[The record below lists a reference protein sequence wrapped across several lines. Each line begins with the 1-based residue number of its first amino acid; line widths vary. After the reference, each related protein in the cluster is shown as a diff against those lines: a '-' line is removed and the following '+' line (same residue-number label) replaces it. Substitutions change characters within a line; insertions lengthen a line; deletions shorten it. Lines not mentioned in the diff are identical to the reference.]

1 MPPHR
6 RKFRIQSK
14 FGEPRQWRS
23 RKSRPC
29 DACRKRKTACVIDT
43 QPPCR
48 YCERKGVDC
57 QATDSGGSSAPGS
70 PGRFSS
76 RSMPGNL
83 GNADAQASPSP
94 RATFGPLAT
103 PRDRSPCP
111 TSDQDPGLD
120 GVDVVPTGASPVAL
134 TLMQPPPVPNQV
146 AFPLPSPISVLVDA
160 AVNRASEGNAPS
172 RAVAATN
179 SVSPLLVEP
188 QAHTETGSVV
198 VGFAAAA
205 ALQSPT
211 PSVPAQRHNS
221 PSRFPARNADKTAI
235 YTLDDN
241 DNVTAHSMGLA
252 GEQDTELLSSF
263 RAAIMNEAD
272 SIDSEILQIYAGG
285 VTDSIGGGDGDAG
298 ERCHHPPVHFNM
310 IRDEFMPLDNAVKV
324 ASSHRIEAAVQG
336 CADHL
341 VRLYFK
347 HVHPVYPVLSKSRF
361 LQTYADN
368 KQVLPASLRGAVY
381 GIASN
386 FWHHDLTSPAMTVIS
401 RPDQHE
407 LFEQALTSLQ
417 RELHGPNLWT
427 LQACLLL
434 IHENSAENATI
445 ETPRVWML
453 AAQATAC
460 AQMLGLH
467 RDPMAWQLAAW
478 EKHLRR
484 RLWWATFAADVW
496 SSVCHGNPPHIYE
509 GSFTTPPLRM
519 EDVAQ
524 GEDVPQSLRH
534 MVDDD
539 CAVSDTAVCARFVN
553 TVVVSRIVHQLLMSS
568 FSDVAYVESMKDPV
582 TREASLMQIR
592 QQLQDWSML
601 LPRCI
606 SMETIPTAGVH
617 HNNAPLHLSYYAAVA
632 LNFRALMS
640 PVTKSAKHDP
650 QSSLRRHFGSA
661 IKEFGFFT
669 DFMHGISPECLNEFW
684 GLHSRSQLILCGNF
698 LIYLFLLAPGPNQVR
713 DTFALLGT
721 FHDSLQRL
729 SAVADQFAIGVLRPV
744 ALRIDSFFTQA
755 AQLMRTNGQS
765 PSS

>member
-1 MPPHR
+1 
-6 RKFRIQSK
+6 
-14 FGEPRQWRS
+14 
-23 RKSRPC
+23 
-29 DACRKRKTACVIDT
+29 
-43 QPPCR
+43 
-48 YCERKGVDC
+48 
-57 QATDSGGSSAPGS
+57 
-70 PGRFSS
+70 
-76 RSMPGNL
+76 MPGNL

-103 PRDRSPCP
+103 PRDRAPCP

-386 FWHHDLTSPAMTVIS
+386 FWHHDRVPDENRAVVPTTAATATAGTETAATAATAASSPYCTVTSPAMTVIS

-617 HNNAPLHLSYYAAVA
+617 HNNGMTFSAGNHRIHRDTFVLTIWRLIAPLHLSYYAAVA